1 MSTPIVLQ
9 PGDTFWGLDRQH
21 HLWIALT
28 PLAPDGSIFVANF
41 TSHHPS
47 EKASCDERCTVVNPG
62 EHPYPRRPSCI
73 FYEGIRTETQQ
84 DIMEG
89 IERPFRRGEP
99 LSPALLR
106 RVRQG
111 ALDSDRV
118 ARAIKDAVR
127 AALGQGAP

>member
-1 MSTPIVLQ
+1 MSTPIVLR
-9 PGDTFWGLDRQH
+9 PGDTFWGIDRQH

-41 TSHHPS
+41 TSHYPS
-47 EKASCDERCTVVNPG
+47 VKASCDERCTVVNPG

-73 FYEGIRTETQQ
+73 YYRGSHAETQREILQ
-84 DIMEG
+84 G

-99 LSPALLR
+99 LSPQLLR
-106 RVRQG
+106 RVQRG
-111 ALDSDRV
+111 ALDSP
-118 ARAIKDAVR
+118 RAPDDVKDAVR

>member
-1 MSTPIVLQ
+1 MSQPSFLR
-9 PGDTFWGLDRQH
+9 PGDTFWGIDRQH

-28 PLAPDGSIFVANF
+28 APEPDGSIFVANF
-41 TSHHPS
+41 TSHYPADK
-47 EKASCDERCTVVNPG
+47 ESCDADCTVVNPG

-73 FYEGIRTETQQ
+73 FYRGSHAENQM
-84 DIMEG
+84 DILQG

-111 ALDSDRV
+111 ALDSPRTPDDV
-118 ARAIKDAVR
+118 KDAVR
-127 AALGQGAP
+127 ASLA